1 MRLSNKQIQS
11 FKNTGFLIVRKLYYG
26 EELNEITQWVDEVA
40 NYPEI
45 KNKYMMYFEQSKI
58 NEKKRILSRMEN
70 LEPFHKGFSELFI
83 SGKIQNITSELFGEN
98 AILFKDKIYFKMPGG
113 D

>member
-1 MRLSNKQIQS
+1 MMRLSNKQIQN

-98 AILFKDKIYFKMPGG
+98 AILFKDKINFNREE
-113 D
+113 